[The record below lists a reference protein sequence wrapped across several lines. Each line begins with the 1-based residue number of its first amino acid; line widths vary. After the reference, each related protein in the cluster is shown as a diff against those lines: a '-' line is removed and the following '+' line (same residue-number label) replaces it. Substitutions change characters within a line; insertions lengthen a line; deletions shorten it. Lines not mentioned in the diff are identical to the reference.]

1 MPPAVNT
8 PSAITETIV
17 TRRISEALDYAAS
30 RASLV
35 VIRGPTGRGKTLTAM
50 TWAANRKALYVRA
63 PSACTRR
70 VFAVAL
76 ADAVG
81 IRGSAN
87 KTTAEIEAKL
97 AKAMTTY
104 SAIVV
109 DEAGHLLPKGA
120 AGSSA
125 IELVRDLHD
134 SAGIGAALI
143 FTDVY
148 IEEMRSGRLS
158 RYYEQFIGR
167 VKFEVAIPADVR
179 RDEAEA
185 IVKAHRPDAPAA
197 LVALALKIAR
207 ARDGRLRVLCE
218 DLRRAADWAATEK
231 RPITSDDLSVAADWR
246 LSGGV
251 WPTE

>member
-1 MPPAVNT
+1 MPPSVNAS
-8 PSAITETIV
+8 PITETIV
-17 TRRISEALDYAAS
+17 TRRISEALDYAAA

-50 TWAANRKALYVRA
+50 TWAAEKKALYVRA
-63 PSACTRR
+63 PSSCTRR
-70 VFAVAL
+70 VFAVTIAE
-76 ADAVG
+76 AVG

-97 AKAMTTY
+97 AKAMPTY

-148 IEEMRSGRLS
+148 IEE
-158 RYYEQFIGR
+158 FIGR
-167 VKFEVAIPADVR
+167 VKFEVAIPSDVR

-197 LVALALKIAR
+197 LVSLALKIAR

-218 DLRRAADWAATEK
+218 DLRRAADWAATER
-231 RPITSDDLSVAADWR
+231 RPMTSDDLSVAADWR
-246 LSGGV
+246 LSGGL

>member
-1 MPPAVNT
+1 MPPA
-8 PSAITETIV
+8 SAAPIVETIV
-17 TRRISEALDYAAS
+17 TRRISEALNYAVSKTA
-30 RASLV
+30 LV
-35 VIRGPTGRGKTLTAM
+35 VIRGPTGRGKTLTTMA
-50 TWAANRKALYVRA
+50 WATDHKALYVRA
-63 PSACTRR
+63 PSSCTRR

-76 ADAVG
+76 ADAIG

-97 AKAMTTY
+97 AKAVTAY
-104 SAIVV
+104 SAIAV

-134 SAGIGAALI
+134 SAGIGAALV

-148 IEEMRSGRLS
+148 LEEMRSGRLS

-179 RDEAEA
+179 YDEAEA
-185 IVKAHRPDAPAA
+185 IVRSHRPDAPSS
-197 LVALALKIAR
+197 LIALALKIAR

-218 DLRRAADWAATEK
+218 DLRRAADWAAK
-231 RPITSDDLSVAADWR
+231 GHRPMTSDDLSVAADWR
-246 LSGGV
+246 LSGGL
-251 WPTE
+251 WPAE

>member
-1 MPPAVNT
+1 MPPSVNAS
-8 PSAITETIV
+8 PITETIV
-17 TRRISEALDYAAS
+17 TRRISEALDYAAA

-50 TWAANRKALYVRA
+50 TWAAEKKALYVRA
-63 PSACTRR
+63 PSSCTRR
-70 VFAVAL
+70 VFAVTIAE
-76 ADAVG
+76 AVG

-97 AKAMTTY
+97 AKAMPTY

-167 VKFEVAIPADVR
+167 VKFEVAIPSDVR

-197 LVALALKIAR
+197 LVSLALKIAR

-218 DLRRAADWAATEK
+218 DLRRAADWAATER
-231 RPITSDDLSVAADWR
+231 RPMTSDDLSVAADWR
-246 LSGGV
+246 LSGGL